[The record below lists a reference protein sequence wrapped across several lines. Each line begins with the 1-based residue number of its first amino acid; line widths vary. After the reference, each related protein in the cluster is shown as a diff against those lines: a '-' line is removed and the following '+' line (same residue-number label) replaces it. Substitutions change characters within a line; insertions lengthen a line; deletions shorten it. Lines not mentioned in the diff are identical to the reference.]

1 MDAALYEQHQRLE
14 DTHWWFLGRRYLVLR
29 ELVRHGGC
37 EPGPILDVGC
47 GTGGM
52 LPHLQRIAPAIGLD
66 PAPEAAAAC
75 RRRGVAFVHGSGMEM
90 PFADAAFGTVTALD
104 VIEHVADDVGM
115 LRELYRVL
123 RPGGLL
129 LLTVPAYQFLWSQH
143 DEFNHHQRRYRRRTL
158 QRTVRQA
165 GFRIARISYY
175 NTLLFPAAVARK
187 ALMRF
192 QRGNGPSSHLD
203 EVPRPL
209 NALLRGVMLREEPIV
224 ARWDLPFGASLICA
238 ARRPAAVAT
247 AAAVPATPTA
257 GAA

>member
-14 DTHWWFLGRRYLVLR
+14 DTHWWFLGRRHLVLR
-29 ELVRHGGC
+29 ELRRHAGPD
-37 EPGPILDVGC
+37 PGPILDVGC

-52 LPHLQRIAPAIGLD
+52 LPHLQRIAPAVGLD
-66 PAPEAAAAC
+66 SAEEAAQAC
-75 RRRGVAFVHGSGMEM
+75 RRRDVAFVHGWGPRL
-90 PFADAAFGTVTALD
+90 PFADGSFGTITALD
-104 VIEHVADDVGM
+104 VIEHVSDDTGM
-115 LRELYRVL
+115 LRELHRVL

-129 LLTVPAYQFLWSQH
+129 LITVPAYQFLWSQH

-158 QRTVRQA
+158 QRAVRRA
-165 GFRIARISYY
+165 GFGIARLSYY

-187 ALMRF
+187 AMMRF
-192 QRGNGPSSHLD
+192 QRGSGPVSHL
-203 EVPRPL
+203 EELPTPL

-238 ARRPAAVAT
+238 ARRPAAASAPVPRKI
-247 AAAVPATPTA
+247 AATA

>member
-29 ELVRHGGC
+29 ELARHGGS

-52 LPHLQRIAPAIGLD
+52 LPHLNRIAPAIGLD

-75 RRRGVAFVHGSGMEM
+75 RQRGVAFVNASGTEM
-90 PFADAAFGTVTALD
+90 PFATATFGTVTALD
-104 VIEHVADDVGM
+104 VVEHVPDDVGM

-158 QRTVRQA
+158 QRAVRQA

-192 QRGNGPSSHLD
+192 QHGDGPASHLE

-209 NALLRGVMLREEPIV
+209 NAFLRGIMLREEPIV

-238 ARRPAAVAT
+238 ARRPAG
-247 AAAVPATPTA
+247 AAAATSCAEAPSA